1 MPNTPLPKQIPGVPP
16 RVVNPTY
23 LSTQLDPAKR
33 IVVLQYRGPLDLNE
47 THVLL
52 PVGYL
57 KLIIGKIVE
66 AEGQSEMQA
75 QQGVNVG

>member
-1 MPNTPLPKQIPGVPP
+1 MPDPLKSIP
-16 RVVNPTY
+16 
-23 LSTQLDPAKR
+23 SQLDPQKR
-33 IVVLQYRGPLDLNE
+33 LVVLQFRGSLDLNE
-47 THVLL
+47 THVII
-52 PVGYL
+52 PVAYL